1 MTRRW
6 QSKPERLVN
15 VKGIICCI
23 IFTVKHSV
31 ALKNESIF
39 SFALPMHSSCDLKQ
53 LQCNHLKSDWLNY
66 KTGIGK
72 KIFTL
77 QSRINVAQMVFSENF
92 NLVQLILLEK

>member
-1 MTRRW
+1 MS
-6 QSKPERLVN
+6 Q
-15 VKGIICCI
+15 
-23 IFTVKHSV
+23 F
-31 ALKNESIF
+31 F

-66 KTGIGK
+66 KTGTGK